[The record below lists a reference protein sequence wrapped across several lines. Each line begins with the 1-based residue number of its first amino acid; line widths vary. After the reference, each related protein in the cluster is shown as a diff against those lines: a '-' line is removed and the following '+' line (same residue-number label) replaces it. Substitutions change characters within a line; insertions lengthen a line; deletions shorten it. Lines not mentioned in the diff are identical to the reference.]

1 MQEVK
6 LMLNQDNTR
15 YDLLTHAE
23 SSWAIFLA
31 ISAIL
36 YIALLYFDQMDLWVT
51 SIYLVF
57 SFVSI
62 ASTKMTSGL
71 NITASYFIA
80 MIVVVFV
87 VWLSEWLSRETAY
100 IYVLLNTAPPI
111 FLAAGIFGVIS
122 KNRKRKKN

>member
-71 NITASYFIA
+71 NITARYFFA
-80 MIVVVFV
+80 MVVVVFV
-87 VWLSEWLSRETAY
+87 VWLSEW
-100 IYVLLNTAPPI
+100 IY
-111 FLAAGIFGVIS
+111 
-122 KNRKRKKN
+122 

>member
-1 MQEVK
+1 
-6 LMLNQDNTR
+6 
-15 YDLLTHAE
+15 
-23 SSWAIFLA
+23 
-31 ISAIL
+31 
-36 YIALLYFDQMDLWVT
+36 
-51 SIYLVF
+51 
-57 SFVSI
+57 
-62 ASTKMTSGL
+62 MTSGL

-100 IYVLLNTAPPI
+100 IYVLLNTAAPI